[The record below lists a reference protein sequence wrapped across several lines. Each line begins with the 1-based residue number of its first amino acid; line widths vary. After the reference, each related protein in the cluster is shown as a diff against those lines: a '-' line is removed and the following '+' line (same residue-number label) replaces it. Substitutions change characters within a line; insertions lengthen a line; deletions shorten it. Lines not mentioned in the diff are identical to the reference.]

1 MGNLYRNSRNA
12 DGSNYVVEKMA
23 VVAEGEEEGNGV
35 RFAVGDIVM
44 YYTDEKLLG
53 FFCWQMMQ
61 EQ

>member
-44 YYTDEKLLG
+44 HYTDEKLLG
-53 FFCWQMMQ
+53 FFCW
-61 EQ
+61 